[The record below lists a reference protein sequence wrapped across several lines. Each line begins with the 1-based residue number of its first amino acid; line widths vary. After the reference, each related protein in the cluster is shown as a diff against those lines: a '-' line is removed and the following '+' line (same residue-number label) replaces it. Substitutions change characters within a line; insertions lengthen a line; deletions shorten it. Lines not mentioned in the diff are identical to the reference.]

1 MEYLLAVIAG
11 LIQGLT
17 EFIPVSSSGHL
28 VIFHDIFKLNFS
40 DDLLFDVA
48 LHLGTFVALV
58 AFFFRDIEKIIR
70 GFLSSLTN
78 WNPSNNFNQRLAW
91 LVIIG
96 IIPAVIFGYFFEGLI
111 IDYFRSGYLVAAMLI
126 VVALLFW
133 LLEKYATKTKDLQ
146 TMTAKDSLII
156 GLAQVLAFIPGTSRS
171 GITIIAGLSRKL
183 KREAATRFSF
193 LMSIPVV
200 LGAGLKTLLDV
211 DNWNDIN
218 VAICW
223 LAAAAFSYLAL
234 NIFKVYF
241 SSFPEYFCLVSIDY
255 RMLDIDLVDVFLR
268 PVQSQINAQ
277 ADYQSIAELVID
289 SIKLV

>member
-126 VVALLFW
+126 AVALLFW

-218 VAICW
+218 VAI
-223 LAAAAFSYLAL
+223 LLVGGLSAATFGYLAIKYFLKYISHHSL
-234 NIFKVYF
+234 NIFAWYRLIIG
-241 SSFPEYFCLVSIDY
+241 CLILIWL
-255 RMLDIDLVDVFLR
+255 MFF
-268 PVQSQINAQ
+268 
-277 ADYQSIAELVID
+277 
-289 SIKLV
+289 

>member
-17 EFIPVSSSGHL
+17 EFVPVSSSGHL
-28 VIFHDIFKLNFS
+28 VIFHDIFKFNLS

-58 AFFFRDIEKIIR
+58 VFFFKDIEKIIR

-78 WNPSNNFNQRLAW
+78 WNLANNFNQRLAW

-111 IDYFRSGYLVAAMLI
+111 IGYFRSSYWVAAMLI
-126 VVALLFW
+126 AVAFLFW
-133 LLEKYATKTKDLQ
+133 ILEKYAAKTKDMQ
-146 TMTAKDSLII
+146 AMTIKDSLVI

-171 GITIIAGLSRKL
+171 GITIIAGLGRKL
-183 KREAATRFSF
+183 KRESATRFSF

-200 LGAGLKTLLDV
+200 FGAGLKTLLDV

-218 VAICW
+218 VAV
-223 LAAAAFSYLAL
+223 LLVGGLSAATFGYLAIKYFLKYISRHSL
-234 NIFKVYF
+234 NIFAWYRLIIG
-241 SSFPEYFCLVSIDY
+241 CLILIWL
-255 RMLDIDLVDVFLR
+255 MFF
-268 PVQSQINAQ
+268 
-277 ADYQSIAELVID
+277 
-289 SIKLV
+289 